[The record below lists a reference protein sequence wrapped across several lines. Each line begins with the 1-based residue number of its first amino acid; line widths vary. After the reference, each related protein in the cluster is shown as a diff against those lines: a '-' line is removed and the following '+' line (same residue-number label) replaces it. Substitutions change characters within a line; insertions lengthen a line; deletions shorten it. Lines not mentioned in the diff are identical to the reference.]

1 MSLFFQ
7 KSNLKKNMSVI
18 NPKNYG
24 LTFSDKGFTLLEVMV
39 AVAIIAI
46 VLTAVHRLHIQTISM
61 NNASRF
67 YTIAPLLAQN
77 ALAIIETS
85 KDNIPES
92 GDFGED
98 FPEYS
103 WKAKIEDVE
112 SEYLGEIAEN
122 LKRIDITV
130 FFNKGEYSFGFRTY
144 RELES
149 K

>member
-1 MSLFFQ
+1 MLVTNSE
-7 KSNLKKNMSVI
+7 
-18 NPKNYG
+18 NYG
-24 LTFSDKGFTLLEVMV
+24 KILSHRGFTLLEVMV

-103 WKAKIEDVE
+103 WKASIEDVE

-122 LKRIDITV
+122 LKRLDITV
-130 FFNKGEYSFGFRTY
+130 SFNKGEYSFGFRTY
-144 RELES
+144 RILET